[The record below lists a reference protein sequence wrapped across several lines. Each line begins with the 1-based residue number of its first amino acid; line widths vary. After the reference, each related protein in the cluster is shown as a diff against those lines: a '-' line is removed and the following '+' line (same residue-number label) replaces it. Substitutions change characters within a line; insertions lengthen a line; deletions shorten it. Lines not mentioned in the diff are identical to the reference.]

1 MLSLQRITTDVR
13 AKDQSLSVAASVS
26 MSALG
31 ATATSVSL
39 PGLGGAG
46 KLSSS
51 PASSIAYSISAAS
64 NASSRNTNPDA
75 NVSHDLVGRDSVVA
89 TWNLQRRRDWEE
101 IRQPIVLGTRSTGT
115 GKKPKNKSNYL
126 AYAELS
132 TFSRSPRILHRSIYL
147 SHQFSFYTLGEDYH
161 ALVRRSQL
169 DISGQKLEV
178 RKNVEISPFPSS
190 SGTHDVSESFI
201 EGGFAHQRRHHHH
214 HHHHHTRRISGSFDE
229 PLASALAG
237 GLEYT
242 SAAPPV
248 LPMYPN
254 GAPSSR
260 PRTLRNSIPI
270 RTIGDG
276 MSEGLSLLRR
286 EINKVRS
293 PHLLPRTEHGPPS
306 TTSPGLVP
314 LEFDEEDEDF
324 LGRDTLDALDS
335 GPGPAASERERG
347 DVVPVP
353 DVSPSPIDV
362 MKHALIDD
370 VDDVSGGGGWD
381 SQDRQ
386 AVEDEELFHDLL
398 IAPGL
403 DATFGEETVVLPAQ
417 EQVGSSASGGKKK
430 KGKSK
435 KRY

>member
-64 NASSRNTNPDA
+64 NASSRNTNPD
-75 NVSHDLVGRDSVVA
+75 VSHDLVGRESVVA

-101 IRQPIVLGTRSTGT
+101 IRQPIFLGTRSTGT
-115 GKKPKNKSNYL
+115 GKTTGNKSNYL

-190 SGTHDVSESFI
+190 SGTHDASESFI
-201 EGGFAHQRRHHHH
+201 EGGFAHHHHH
-214 HHHHHTRRISGSFDE
+214 HHHQHHTRRVSGSFDE

-242 SAAPPV
+242 SIAPPV

-276 MSEGLSLLRR
+276 MSEGLNLLRR

-335 GPGPAASERERG
+335 GPPGASE
-347 DVVPVP
+347 VISVP
-353 DVSPSPIDV
+353 DVSSSPIDV

-386 AVEDEELFHDLL
+386 AVEDEERFHDLL

-403 DATFGEETVVLPAQ
+403 DETFGEETVVLPVQ
-417 EQVGSSASGGKKK
+417 EEKEQVGSSASGGKKK

-435 KRY
+435 KR

>member
-1 MLSLQRITTDVR
+1 
-13 AKDQSLSVAASVS
+13 
-26 MSALG
+26 
-31 ATATSVSL
+31 
-39 PGLGGAG
+39 
-46 KLSSS
+46 
-51 PASSIAYSISAAS
+51 
-64 NASSRNTNPDA
+64 
-75 NVSHDLVGRDSVVA
+75 
-89 TWNLQRRRDWEE
+89 
-101 IRQPIVLGTRSTGT
+101 
-115 GKKPKNKSNYL
+115 
-126 AYAELS
+126 
-132 TFSRSPRILHRSIYL
+132 
-147 SHQFSFYTLGEDYH
+147 
-161 ALVRRSQL
+161 
-169 DISGQKLEV
+169 
-178 RKNVEISPFPSS
+178 
-190 SGTHDVSESFI
+190 
-201 EGGFAHQRRHHHH
+201 
-214 HHHHHTRRISGSFDE
+214 
-229 PLASALAG
+229 
-237 GLEYT
+237 
-242 SAAPPV
+242 
-248 LPMYPN
+248 
-254 GAPSSR
+254 
-260 PRTLRNSIPI
+260 
-270 RTIGDG
+270 